1 MGLGTVQR
9 SLGVF
14 TEGYTHFRFRGLF
27 KSMRR
32 EVLKALGSD
41 CARLLP
47 QVVVDII
54 LDYAYDIRCGTCSVQ
69 YFFWLSDISTPSN
82 KCRRNTELVRR
93 SGQGRRLR
101 RDTG

>member
-1 MGLGTVQR
+1 
-9 SLGVF
+9 
-14 TEGYTHFRFRGLF
+14 
-27 KSMRR
+27 MRR

-82 KCRRNTELVRR
+82 KCPRRNTELVRR